1 MLAPR
6 PIVLFYPDLGQAVLR
21 DPTGGVSSRTRA
33 AKVKVQTDYAKVHK
47 AVKRSIKKDKKD
59 YVSGLAA
66 EAEQAL

>member
-1 MLAPR
+1 M
-6 PIVLFYPDLGQAVLR
+6 VLR

-33 AKVKVQTDYAKVHK
+33 AKVKVQIDYAKVHK

-66 EAEQAL
+66 DAEQAL